1 MPVSGASRS
10 LAGAPEMR
18 HLLRTLIALGSL
30 LPGAAIAQRTRPD
43 SSSELERLRRGEAI
57 ADLPSVDSIT
67 PGARTIPAGTVVTGT
82 VIARGPVVVAGRVN
96 GSVVSLAGDVT
107 VQRGAVVTGDA
118 LSVGGRVV
126 ADGTVMGEL
135 RSESSLPTLL
145 AAKAPVLIPRTPFQR
160 TMDSARMV
168 AATFGVLLVVAIG
181 VLLFA
186 GRNLDEVVNTLE
198 LHFARAFWAGLLG
211 QVLLL
216 PALAVL
222 VVALALTVIG
232 VLLIPFAIVAYCIA
246 AAGLLTLGFLAVARL
261 VGGSVR
267 RDGEA
272 TARSRALT
280 ALAVGVA
287 VFFVLWM
294 VAALLSWSPLTATV
308 VRAAAFAMTW
318 AAVTLGFGAAL
329 LSRAGTHRR
338 VALGARPVEL
348 ASWQTP
354 TPLTGV
360 VAARRT
366 AAEVR

>member
-1 MPVSGASRS
+1 
-10 LAGAPEMR
+10 MR
-18 HLLRTLIALGSL
+18 RHFAVLCALGLL
-30 LPGAAIAQRTRPD
+30 LPGASGAQGVRAD
-43 SSSELERLRRGEAI
+43 SSSELDRLRRGESI
-57 ADLPSVDSIT
+57 TNLPPADSIA
-67 PGARTIPAGTVVTGT
+67 PGARAIAAGSIVNGTVL
-82 VIARGPVVVAGRVN
+82 ARGPIVVAGTVN
-96 GSVVSLAGDVT
+96 GSVVSLGGDVT
-107 VQRGAVVTGDA
+107 VARGGVVTGDV
-118 LSVGGRVV
+118 LSVGGRIT

-135 RSESSLPTLL
+135 RSMSTLPTLF
-145 AAKAPVLIPRTPFQR
+145 AVSAPALLVRTPFQR

-168 AATFGVLLVVAIG
+168 AATFGVLLIIAIG

-198 LHFARAFWAGLLG
+198 LRFARAFWIGLLG

-261 VGGSVR
+261 VGGSVS

-272 TARSRALT
+272 TARYRALT
-280 ALAVGVA
+280 ALAIGVA
-287 VFFVLWM
+287 VFFALWM
-294 VAALLSWSPLTATV
+294 IAALLTWSPLTATI
-308 VRAAAFAMTW
+308 VRAAALAMTW

-329 LSRAGTHRR
+329 VSRAGTHRR
-338 VALGARPVEL
+338 VAAGSPPVEL

-366 AAEVR
+366 ASEVR

>member
-10 LAGAPEMR
+10 PAGAPEMR
-18 HLLRTLIALGSL
+18 SLVRTLLALGFL
-30 LPGAAIAQRTRPD
+30 IPGAATAQRTGPD
-43 SSSELERLRRGEAI
+43 SSSDLERLRRGEAI
-57 ADLPSVDSIT
+57 ANLPPVDSIAS
-67 PGARTIPAGTVVTGT
+67 GARTIAAGTTVTGT
-82 VIARGPVVVAGRVN
+82 VIARGPVVVAGRVD

-107 VQRGAVVTGDA
+107 VERGAVVTGDV

-135 RSESSLPTLL
+135 RSASSLPTLM
-145 AAKAPVLIPRTPFQR
+145 AAKAPALIARTPFQR

-168 AATFGVLLVVAIG
+168 AATFGMLLIIAIG

-186 GRNLDEVVNTLE
+186 GHNLDEVVNTLE
-198 LHFARAFWAGLLG
+198 LRFARAFWAGVLG

-222 VVALALTVIG
+222 IVALALTIIG

-272 TARSRALT
+272 TPRSRALT

-294 VAALLSWSPLTATV
+294 VAALLTWSPLAATV
-308 VRAAAFAMTW
+308 VRAAALAMTW
-318 AAVTLGFGAAL
+318 AALTLGFGAAL

-338 VALGARPVEL
+338 VAAGARPVEL

-366 AAEVR
+366 LSEVR